1 MTQSYANQKRYHIQ
15 KKIEKEDVFIM
26 LPWKDYTAAS
36 NELTPAAMKLFMYLA
51 KNQDG
56 YEFWFSSK
64 DYCQTFK
71 LADSTFRKA
80 KKELLD
86 LGYLKESD
94 NNHVYFNTQ
103 PVFKETKEKLQ
114 KQLQELGEILRLED
128 YDSYQKLLL
137 KTSEKHLKE
146 IKDENLYKIEIKD
159 LIQFAELA
167 IKDKA
172 SSEIKNLL

>member
-1 MTQSYANQKRYHIQ
+1 M
-15 KKIEKEDVFIM
+15 
-26 LPWKDYTAAS
+26 
-36 NELTPAAMKLFMYLA
+36 
-51 KNQDG
+51 
-56 YEFWFSSK
+56 
-64 DYCQTFK
+64 
-71 LADSTFRKA
+71 
-80 KKELLD
+80 
-86 LGYLKESD
+86 KESD

-128 YDSYQKLLL
+128 YDNYQKLLL

-146 IKDENLYKIEIKD
+146 IEDENLYKIEIKD

>member
-1 MTQSYANQKRYHIQ
+1 MNQSYANQKRYHIQ

-26 LPWKDYTAAS
+26 LSWKDYTSAS
-36 NELTPAAMKLFMYLA
+36 KELTPAAMKLFMYLA

-64 DYCQTFK
+64 DYCQTFG

-86 LGYLKESD
+86 LGYLKEAD
-94 NNHVYFNTQ
+94 HNHVYFNTQ

-114 KQLQELGEILRLED
+114 EEFQILAERLKIED
-128 YDSYQKLLL
+128 YNSYQELLL
-137 KTSEKHLKE
+137 KTDEAHLKS
-146 IKDENLYKIEIKD
+146 IKDENVYKVAIKE
-159 LIQFAELA
+159 LIQFAENA
-167 IKDKA
+167 IKMTANK
-172 SSEIKNLL
+172 EIRNLL